1 MEEQAVAKTLRRY
14 IPVSLEP
21 GLLAITVVIK
31 LKRIKAQAATSSFDC
46 T

>member
-14 IPVSLEP
+14 IPVSHEP
-21 GLLAITVVIK
+21 ELLAITVIIEA
-31 LKRIKAQAATSSFDC
+31 KRIKAQAATSSSDC